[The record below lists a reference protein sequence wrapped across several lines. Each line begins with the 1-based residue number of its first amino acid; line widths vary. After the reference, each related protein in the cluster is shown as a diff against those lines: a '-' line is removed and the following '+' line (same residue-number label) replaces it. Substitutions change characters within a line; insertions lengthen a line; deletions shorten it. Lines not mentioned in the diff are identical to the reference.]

1 MAALCPAES
10 IMVRI
15 KRQFIL
21 LMRVIWDFV
30 QGMYAFHLV
39 EPCITVFGSARLT
52 AQSAEYATAHKV
64 GMALGENGYTV
75 MTGGGPGLME
85 AASRGAREA
94 GGQCIACRIR
104 LSFEQGR
111 NNYIDRSVSFRYFF
125 VRKVMLVRNSYALVV
140 LPGGLGTL
148 DELFEVLTLI
158 QTRKIPPL
166 PIIFIGC
173 EYWKPLLDVVNR
185 MVTAGTINADE
196 IGRIAKLMLVTDDAS
211 EMIAHLKVH
220 ASHIADKKQ
229 VPRRTGAPS
238 GRNSETG
245 KAHAATAE

>member
-1 MAALCPAES
+1 
-10 IMVRI
+10 MVRI
-15 KRQFIL
+15 KRQFVL

-52 AQSAEYATAHKV
+52 AQSSEYAIAHKV
-64 GMALGENGYTV
+64 GMALGENGHTV

-85 AASRGAREA
+85 AASRGARET
-94 GGQCIACRIR
+94 GGKCIACRIR
-104 LSFEQGR
+104 LSFEQSR

-158 QTRKIPPL
+158 QSRKIPPL
-166 PIIFIGC
+166 PIVFIGR
-173 EYWKPLLDVVNR
+173 EYWKPLLDAVNR
-185 MVTAGTINADE
+185 MVTAGTISADE
-196 IGRIAKLMLVTDDAS
+196 MDRVAKLMLVTDDAS
-211 EMIAHLKVH
+211 EMIAHLKAH
-220 ASHIADKKQ
+220 ASHVADKRP

-238 GRNSETG
+238 GRHSETG
-245 KAHAATAE
+245 KAPVRLPQNEHP